1 MARSHKSTAS
11 LPCFNLRVFKV
22 WNLLRKQRSEQADSS
37 NELRA
42 CPSENPTGLPSLQ
55 ELTLSKA
62 LQALGITMGKVV
74 ERAGPGVEEHTPLA
88 SMKEV
93 NSVRV
98 INLLL
103 HHRRE
108 KLSGHEHSLL
118 AWQWF
123 PS

>member
-37 NELRA
+37 NELPA
-42 CPSENPTGLPSLQ
+42 CPGLPSLQ

-74 ERAGPGVEEHTPLA
+74 ERAGPGVEEPTPLA
-88 SMKEV
+88 SMKEL